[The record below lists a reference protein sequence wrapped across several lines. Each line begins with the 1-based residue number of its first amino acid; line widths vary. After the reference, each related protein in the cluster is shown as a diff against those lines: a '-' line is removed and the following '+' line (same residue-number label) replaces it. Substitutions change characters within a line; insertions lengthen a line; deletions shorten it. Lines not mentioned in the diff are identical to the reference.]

1 MVGALLVLREGKAQM
16 ETTSL
21 PASLLGRVQRY
32 LLPGFVLRWLWKR
45 GREMIRGD
53 GEPCAAFTRFR
64 RSSPQ
69 HHVPGG

>member
-21 PASLLGRVQRY
+21 PTSLLGRVQRY
-32 LLPGFVLRWLWKR
+32 LLPGFVCGGSAR

-53 GEPCAAFTRFR
+53 GEPCAAFTHFR
-64 RSSPQ
+64 RSAPQ
-69 HHVPGG
+69 HHVCRV